1 MAMKFNLSINIS
13 QGVSDNFN
21 YIVTPNAQKVYG
33 NIVDSFQSGIHSFS
47 IIGTYGTGK
56 SSFLMALEQDL
67 LYNKSKLVSEKHVFA
82 GADDFEFM
90 NIVGDYTTLSTLL
103 SNELSITPSNDSKN
117 IFSAMTKL
125 LMRLKSQNKFL
136 FIFIDEFGKIL
147 EHAANNNPEKE
158 LYFLQTLAEFVN
170 VSSRNVILIT
180 TLHQNFGAYAY
191 KLTETQR
198 NEWLKVKGRF
208 KELVFAEPVEQL
220 LFLAAESLTSSKDM
234 TDNAKEN
241 FLDIFSLA
249 KKNKIISE
257 SLTARTSKMLYP
269 LDAVSASC
277 LTLAIQRYGQNE
289 RTLFSFLH
297 DTTPSS
303 INGFIPND
311 TTTYNLSVVYDYII
325 YNFYTILAETN
336 IDSTNWRAIRV
347 AIERVESGIICKN
360 NIDDALKIVKTIGLL
375 NLFYSGVV
383 VDLAFLEIYAT
394 KALGVRNPK
403 NIIEKLTANKI
414 IRFAAYKSQ
423 FILFEGTDI
432 NIEDEL
438 YKAATIVPVP
448 KLIATEIAPYV
459 KKTVTVASASYY
471 ITGTPRY
478 FQFVVSN
485 EPYDVEPT
493 GDEDGFVNLIFP
505 LEDIK
510 DRMVELSASS
520 GKAIIYAYFENT
532 ETIIKH
538 LYEIKKL
545 QYLLDNVVLEDR
557 IAKGEILKQQAY
569 ETQLLNESINGCVE
583 MMNGQVEWY
592 FNGKQQVINC
602 RKDFNKLLSTVCE
615 FVYNKTPII
624 RNELFNKQKISS
636 AISLAR
642 VNLLDA
648 MIEHW
653 QEEDF
658 GFSSTQYP
666 PERTIYNTLL
676 KSSGI
681 HRQNEDG
688 LWILG
693 EPITPEL
700 QSLWNVCTDFLAK
713 STEKALKLSDLVKTL
728 KMRPYKLKQGVIDFW
743 LPIFL
748 FVKQQEFALYNGETF
763 VLNINKELFELLQKR
778 LNDFTIKA
786 FDISGIKLELFNKYR
801 EFLNKE
807 RGENI
812 TSKSLMDTI
821 RPFFNFYRG
830 LNIYAKTTCKFDY
843 DATAKFRDILA
854 TAKDPCK
861 AFLEDIPNALGY
873 NDLHNEEFAAQYLQ
887 LIKTAVHEL
896 VICYDLFIN
905 RIEETVVE
913 YLGLPHDFVDYKE
926 VLVQRYSNINKS
938 LLTAKSKSFLD
949 RILAPS
955 DNKREFYE
963 KIGLVV
969 FDRKIETIKDKE
981 EALFL
986 LNLTHLFGEL
996 ERYTAFDNINYE
1008 TDEIAFNFE
1017 LATSKGDFKSSKTY
1031 RLPKVK
1037 LAEAEDIESKMQK
1050 LLSGNDELDVCI
1062 LLKMLNKRLQ

>member
-1 MAMKFNLSINIS
+1 MKFNLSINIS

-33 NIVDSFQSGIHSFS
+33 NIVDSFLSGIHSFS

-67 LYNKSKLVSEKHVFA
+67 LNNKSSLVSEKQVFA
-82 GADDFEFM
+82 GAESFEFM

-103 SNELSITPSNDSKN
+103 SNELSITPSDDSKN
-117 IFSAMTKL
+117 IFNTLTKL
-125 LMRLKSQNKFL
+125 LIRLKSQNKFL

-180 TLHQNFGAYAY
+180 TLHQNFGTYAH

-220 LFLAAESLTSSKDM
+220 LFLAAESLTKSKPM

-241 FLDIFSLA
+241 FLEIFSLA

-257 SLTARTSKMLYP
+257 SLSVKTSKMLYP

-297 DTTPSS
+297 DNTSSS
-303 INGFIPND
+303 INSFTPND

-325 YNFYTILAETN
+325 YNFYTVLAETN

-360 NIDDALKIVKTIGLL
+360 NIEDALKIVKTIGLL
-375 NLFYSGVV
+375 NLFYNGVI
-383 VDLAFLEIYAT
+383 VDLAFLEVYAS
-394 KALGVRNPK
+394 KALGIKNPK
-403 NIIEKLTANKI
+403 SIIEKLTANKI

-448 KLIATEIAPYV
+448 NLIATEIAPYV
-459 KKTVTVASASYY
+459 KKTIAVASASYY
-471 ITGTPRY
+471 RTGTPRY
-478 FQFVVSN
+478 FRFVVSN

-510 DRMVELSASS
+510 NRVIELSASS
-520 GKAIIYAYFENT
+520 GKAIIYAYFDDT
-532 ETIIKH
+532 KTIVKH

-557 IAKGEILKQQAY
+557 IAKGEILKQQEY
-569 ETQLLNESINGCVE
+569 ETQLLNESINCCVE
-583 MMNGQVEWY
+583 MMSSQVEWF
-592 FNGKQQVINC
+592 FNGKRQVISS

-615 FVYNKTPII
+615 SVYNKTPII

-666 PERTIYNTLL
+666 PERTIYNTLF

-688 LWILG
+688 LWVLG
-693 EPITPEL
+693 EPTAPEL
-700 QSLWNVCTDFLAK
+700 QSLWTVCTDFLAK

-728 KMRPYKLKQGVIDFW
+728 KMRPFKLKQGVIDFW

-778 LNDFTIKA
+778 LKDFTIKA

-812 TSKSLMDTI
+812 TAQSLMDTI
-821 RPFFNFYRG
+821 RPFFNFYRS
-830 LNIYAKTTCKFDY
+830 LNIYAKTTRKFDY

-861 AFLEDIPNALGY
+861 AFLEDMPAALGY

-913 YLGLPHDFVDYKE
+913 YLGLPHDYGDYKE
-926 VLVQRYSNINKS
+926 ILVQRYSNINKS
-938 LLTAKSKSFLD
+938 LLTSKSKSFLD

-986 LNLTHLFGEL
+986 SNLTHLFGEL

-1017 LATSKGDFKSSKTY
+1017 LATSKGDFRSSKTY

-1037 LAEAEDIESKMQK
+1037 LTEAKNIEDKIQT
-1050 LLSGNDELDVCI
+1050 LLSGNNELDVCI
-1062 LLKMLNKRLQ
+1062 LLKMLNERLQ

>member
-1 MAMKFNLSINIS
+1 MKFNLSINIS

-67 LYNKSKLVSEKHVFA
+67 LNNKSKLVSEKQVFA
-82 GADDFEFM
+82 GADNFEFM

-117 IFSAMTKL
+117 IFSALTKL

-180 TLHQNFGAYAY
+180 TLHQNFGSYAY

-220 LFLAAESLTSSKDM
+220 LFLAAESLTSSKKM

-257 SLTARTSKMLYP
+257 SLTAKTSKMLYP

-297 DTTPSS
+297 DTTSS
-303 INGFIPND
+303 SVNSFIPND

-347 AIERVESGIICKN
+347 AIERVESGIISKN

-375 NLFYSGVV
+375 NLFYNGVV
-383 VDLAFLEIYAT
+383 VDLAFLEIYAS
-394 KALGVRNPK
+394 KALGIKNPK
-403 NIIEKLTANKI
+403 SIIEKLTANKI
-414 IRFAAYKSQ
+414 IRFAVYKSQ

-438 YKAATIVPVP
+438 YKAATVVPVP
-448 KLIATEIAPYV
+448 KLVATEIAPYV
-459 KKTVTVASASYY
+459 KKTVVVASASYY
-471 ITGTPRY
+471 RTGTPRY

-505 LEDIK
+505 LEYVK
-510 DRMVELSASS
+510 DRMIELSASS
-520 GKAIIYAYFENT
+520 GKAIIYAYFEDT

-569 ETQLLNESINGCVE
+569 ETQLLNESINSCVE

-592 FNGKQQVINC
+592 FNGKKQVINC

-728 KMRPYKLKQGVIDFW
+728 KMRPYKLKQGIIDFW

-861 AFLEDIPNALGY
+861 AFLEDIPTALGY

-913 YLGLPHDFVDYKE
+913 YLGLPHDFVDYKK

-969 FDRKIETIKDKE
+969 FDLNSAT
-981 EALFL
+981 L
-986 LNLTHLFGEL
+986 L
-996 ERYTAFDNINYE
+996 
-1008 TDEIAFNFE
+1008 
-1017 LATSKGDFKSSKTY
+1017 
-1031 RLPKVK
+1031 
-1037 LAEAEDIESKMQK
+1037 
-1050 LLSGNDELDVCI
+1050 
-1062 LLKMLNKRLQ
+1062 

>member
-1 MAMKFNLSINIS
+1 MKFNLSTNIS

-33 NIVDSFQSGIHSFS
+33 NIVDSFQSGIHSFL

-56 SSFLMALEQDL
+56 SSFLMAIEQDL
-67 LYNKSKLVSEKHVFA
+67 LNNKSNLVSEKKVFA
-82 GADDFEFM
+82 GAENFEFM
-90 NIVGDYTTLSTLL
+90 NIVGDYTTLPTLL
-103 SNELSITPSNDSKN
+103 SNELSIAPSDDNKN
-117 IFSAMTKL
+117 IFDALTKL
-125 LMRLKSQNKFL
+125 LIKLKSQNKFL

-158 LYFLQTLAEFVN
+158 LYFLQTFAEFVN
-170 VSSRNVILIT
+170 VPSRNVILIT

-191 KLTETQR
+191 RLSETQR

-220 LFLAAESLTSSKDM
+220 LFLAAESLTKSKAI

-241 FLDIFSLA
+241 FLEIFSLA
-249 KKNKIISE
+249 KKSKIISE
-257 SLTARTSKMLYP
+257 SLTLRTSKMLYP

-297 DTTPSS
+297 DTTTNS
-303 INGFIPND
+303 INSFIPND

-325 YNFYTILAETN
+325 YNFYTVLAETN

-347 AIERVESGIICKN
+347 AIERVESGIISKN

-375 NLFYSGVV
+375 NLFYNGIL
-383 VDLAFLEIYAT
+383 VDLAFLEIYAS
-394 KALGVRNPK
+394 KALGIKNP
-403 NIIEKLTANKI
+403 NYIIEKLTANKI

-448 KLIATEIAPYV
+448 KLVATEIAPYV
-459 KKTVTVASASYY
+459 KKTVVVAPASYY
-471 ITGTPRY
+471 KTGTPRY

-493 GDEDGFVNLIFP
+493 GDEDGYVNLIFP
-505 LEDIK
+505 LEEGVK
-510 DRMVELSASS
+510 NRMIELSANS
-520 GKAIIYAYFENT
+520 GKAIVYAYFEDT
-532 ETIIKH
+532 ESIVKH

-545 QYLLDNVVLEDR
+545 QYLLDNIVLEDR
-557 IAKGEILKQQAY
+557 IAKKEILKQQAF
-569 ETQLLNESINGCVE
+569 EKQLLNDTIDNCVE
-583 MMNGQVEWY
+583 MMNNQVKWY
-592 FNGKQQVINC
+592 FNGKEQVIKC

-615 FVYNKTPII
+615 TVYYKTPII
-624 RNELFNKQKISS
+624 RNELFNKHKISS

-648 MIEHW
+648 MIGHW

-666 PERTIYNTLL
+666 PERTIYNTLF
-676 KSSGI
+676 KSTGI
-681 HRQNEDG
+681 HRQNDEG

-700 QSLWNVCTDFLAK
+700 QSLWTVCSDFLEK
-713 STEKALKLSDLVKTL
+713 SKEKALKLTDLVKIL
-728 KMRPYKLKQGVIDFW
+728 KMRPFKLKQGVIDFW

-748 FVKQQEFALYNGETF
+748 FIKQQEFALYNGETF
-763 VLNINKELFELLQKR
+763 ILNINKELFELLQKR

-786 FDISGIKLELFNKYR
+786 FDVSGIKLELFNKYR

-821 RPFFNFYRG
+821 RPFFNFYRS
-830 LNIYAKTTCKFDY
+830 LNTYAKTTRKFDY
-843 DATAKFRDILA
+843 AATAKFRDILA

-861 AFLEDIPNALGY
+861 AFLEDIPAALGY

-905 RIEETVVE
+905 RIEETIVE
-913 YLGLPHDFVDYKE
+913 YLGLPHDYIDYKE
-926 VLVQRYSNINKS
+926 VLVQRYSNINKN

-986 LNLTHLFGEL
+986 SNLKHLFGEL
-996 ERYTAFDNINYE
+996 ERYTAFDDINYK

-1017 LATSKGDFKSSKTY
+1017 LATSKGEFKSSRTY

-1037 LAEAEDIESKMQK
+1037 VVEAEKIESKMQA

-1062 LLKMLNKRLQ
+1062 LLKMLNERLQ

>member
-1 MAMKFNLSINIS
+1 
-13 QGVSDNFN
+13 
-21 YIVTPNAQKVYG
+21 
-33 NIVDSFQSGIHSFS
+33 
-47 IIGTYGTGK
+47 
-56 SSFLMALEQDL
+56 MALEQDL
-67 LYNKSKLVSEKHVFA
+67 LKDKSRLVSKKQVFA
-82 GADDFEFM
+82 NAESFEFM
-90 NIVGDYTTLSTLL
+90 NIVGDYSSLSTLL
-103 SNELSITPSNDSKN
+103 SKELSINPSDDSKN
-117 IFSAMTKL
+117 IFSALTKL
-125 LMRLKSQNKFL
+125 LTRLKSLNKFL

-170 VSSRNVILIT
+170 VSSRNVILIII
-180 TLHQNFGAYAY
+180 LHQNFGAYSY

-220 LFLAAESLTSSKDM
+220 LFLAAESLTKSKVM
-234 TDNAKEN
+234 TDEAKEN
-241 FLDIFSLA
+241 FLEVFSLA

-257 SLTARTSKMLYP
+257 SLSLRTSKMLYP
-269 LDAVSASC
+269 LDAVAASC
-277 LTLAIQRYGQNE
+277 LTLAIQKYGQNE

-297 DTTPSS
+297 DTASNS

-311 TTTYNLSVVYDYII
+311 TTTYNLAVVYDYII
-325 YNFYTILAETN
+325 YNFYSALAETN

-347 AIERVESGIICKN
+347 ALERVESGVISKN

-375 NLFYSGVV
+375 NLFYNGVV
-383 VDLAFLEIYAT
+383 IDLAFLEVYAS
-394 KALGVRNPK
+394 KALGIKNPMS
-403 NIIEKLTANKI
+403 IIDKLTANKI

-448 KLIATEIAPYV
+448 KLVVTEIAPYV
-459 KKTVTVASASYY
+459 KKTVVVASASYY
-471 ITGTPRY
+471 KTGTPRY

-493 GDEDGFVNLIFP
+493 GDEDGFINLIFP
-505 LEDIK
+505 LEDVK
-510 DRMVELSASS
+510 DRMIELSATS
-520 GKAIIYAYFENT
+520 GKAIVYAYFDDT
-532 ETIIKH
+532 EKIVKH

-557 IAKGEILKQQAY
+557 IAKGEILKQKAF
-569 ETQLLNESINGCVE
+569 ETQLLNETINKCVE
-583 MMNGQVEWY
+583 MVDGQVKWF
-592 FNGKQQVINC
+592 FNGKQQVIKC
-602 RKDFNKLLSTVCE
+602 RKDFNKLLSTVCDS
-615 FVYNKTPII
+615 VYKETPII

-636 AISLAR
+636 AVSLAR

-653 QEEDF
+653 QEENF
-658 GFSSTQYP
+658 GFSSNQYP

-700 QSLWNVCTDFLAK
+700 QSIWAACSDFLVK
-713 STEKALKLSDLVKTL
+713 STEKPLKLSDLVKTL

-748 FVKQQEFALYNGETF
+748 FVKQQEYALYNGETF

-786 FDISGIKLELFNKYR
+786 FDVSGIKLELFNKYR

-807 RGENI
+807 RGETI

-830 LNIYAKTTCKFDY
+830 LNKYAQTTRKFDY

-861 AFLEDIPNALGY
+861 AFLEDIPSALGY
-873 NDLHNEEFAAQYLQ
+873 NDLHNEDFINQYLQ

-896 VICYDLFIN
+896 VICYDLFVD
-905 RIEETVVE
+905 RIEETVVG
-913 YLGLPHDFVDYKE
+913 YLGLPHNYLDYKE
-926 VLVQRYSNINKS
+926 ILVKRYSNINKG

-969 FDRKIETIKDKE
+969 FDRKIETIEDKE

-986 LNLTHLFGEL
+986 SNLTHLFGEL
-996 ERYTAFDNINYE
+996 ERYTAFNEINYE

-1017 LATSKGDFKSSKTY
+1017 LATSKGDFKSSRTY

-1037 LAEAEDIESKMQK
+1037 IAEAKKIENKIQT
-1050 LLSGNDELDVCI
+1050 LLSGNEELDVCI
-1062 LLKMLNKRLQ
+1062 LLKMLNERL

>member
-1 MAMKFNLSINIS
+1 MKFNLSTNIS
-13 QGVSDNFN
+13 QGVNDNFN

-33 NIVDSFQSGIHSFS
+33 NIVDSFQAGIHSFS

-67 LYNKSKLVSEKHVFA
+67 LKDKSRLVSKKQVFA
-82 GADDFEFM
+82 NAESFEFM
-90 NIVGDYTTLSTLL
+90 NIVGDYSSLSTLL
-103 SNELSITPSNDSKN
+103 SKELSINPSDDSKN
-117 IFSAMTKL
+117 IFSALTKL
-125 LMRLKSQNKFL
+125 LTRLKSLNKFL

-170 VSSRNVILIT
+170 VSSRNVILII
-180 TLHQNFGAYAY
+180 TLHQNFGAYSY

-220 LFLAAESLTSSKDM
+220 LFLAAESLTKSKVM
-234 TDNAKEN
+234 TDEAKEN
-241 FLDIFSLA
+241 FLEVFSLA

-257 SLTARTSKMLYP
+257 SLSLRTSKMLYP
-269 LDAVSASC
+269 LDAVAASC
-277 LTLAIQRYGQNE
+277 LTLAIQKYGQNE

-297 DTTPSS
+297 DTASNS

-311 TTTYNLSVVYDYII
+311 TTTYNLAVVYDYII
-325 YNFYTILAETN
+325 YNFYSALAETN

-347 AIERVESGIICKN
+347 ALERVESGVISKN

-375 NLFYSGVV
+375 NLFYNGVV
-383 VDLAFLEIYAT
+383 IDLAFLEVYAS
-394 KALGVRNPK
+394 KALGIKNPMS
-403 NIIEKLTANKI
+403 IIDKLTANKI

-448 KLIATEIAPYV
+448 KLVVTEIAPYV
-459 KKTVTVASASYY
+459 KKTVVVASASYY
-471 ITGTPRY
+471 KTGTPRY

-493 GDEDGFVNLIFP
+493 GDEDGFINLIFP
-505 LEDIK
+505 LEDVK
-510 DRMVELSASS
+510 DRMIELSATS
-520 GKAIIYAYFENT
+520 GKAIVYAYFDDT
-532 ETIIKH
+532 EKIVKH

-557 IAKGEILKQQAY
+557 IAKGEILKQKAF
-569 ETQLLNESINGCVE
+569 ETQLLNETINKCVE
-583 MMNGQVEWY
+583 MVDGQVKWF
-592 FNGKQQVINC
+592 FNGKQQVIKC
-602 RKDFNKLLSTVCE
+602 RKDFNKLLSTVCDS
-615 FVYNKTPII
+615 VYKETPII

-636 AISLAR
+636 AVSLAR

-653 QEEDF
+653 QEENF
-658 GFSSTQYP
+658 GFSSNQYP

-700 QSLWNVCTDFLAK
+700 QSIWAACSDFLVK
-713 STEKALKLSDLVKTL
+713 STEKPLKLSDLVKTL

-748 FVKQQEFALYNGETF
+748 FVKQQEYALYNGETF

-786 FDISGIKLELFNKYR
+786 FDVSGIKLELFNKYR

-807 RGENI
+807 RGETI

-830 LNIYAKTTCKFDY
+830 LNKYAQTTRKFDY

-861 AFLEDIPNALGY
+861 AFLEDIPSALGY
-873 NDLHNEEFAAQYLQ
+873 NDLHNEDFINQYLQ

-896 VICYDLFIN
+896 VICYDLFVD
-905 RIEETVVE
+905 RIEETVVG
-913 YLGLPHDFVDYKE
+913 YLGLPHNYLDYKE
-926 VLVQRYSNINKS
+926 ILVKRYSNINKG

-969 FDRKIETIKDKE
+969 FDRKIETIEDKE

-986 LNLTHLFGEL
+986 SNLTHLFGEL
-996 ERYTAFDNINYE
+996 ERYTAFNEINYE

-1017 LATSKGDFKSSKTY
+1017 LATSKGDFKSSRTY

-1037 LAEAEDIESKMQK
+1037 IAEAKKIENKIQT
-1050 LLSGNDELDVCI
+1050 LLSGNEELDVCI
-1062 LLKMLNKRLQ
+1062 LLKMLNERL

>member
-1 MAMKFNLSINIS
+1 MKFNLSTNIS
-13 QGVSDNFN
+13 QGVNDNFN

-33 NIVDSFQSGIHSFS
+33 NIVDSFQSGIHSFL

-56 SSFLMALEQDL
+56 SSFLMAIEQDL
-67 LYNKSKLVSEKHVFA
+67 LNNKSNLVSEKRVFA
-82 GADDFEFM
+82 GAENFEFM
-90 NIVGDYTTLSTLL
+90 NIVGDYTTLPTLL
-103 SNELSITPSNDSKN
+103 SNELSITPSSDNKN
-117 IFSAMTKL
+117 IFAALTKL
-125 LMRLKSQNKFL
+125 LIKLKSQNKFL

-158 LYFLQTLAEFVN
+158 LYFLQTFAEFVN
-170 VSSRNVILIT
+170 VPSRNVILIT

-191 KLTETQR
+191 RLSETQR

-220 LFLAAESLTSSKDM
+220 LFLAAESLTKSKAI

-241 FLDIFSLA
+241 FLEIFSLA
-249 KKNKIISE
+249 KKSKIISE
-257 SLTARTSKMLYP
+257 SLTLRTSKMLYP
-269 LDAVSASC
+269 LDAISASC

-297 DTTPSS
+297 DTTSNS
-303 INGFIPND
+303 INSFIPND

-325 YNFYTILAETN
+325 YNFYTVLAETN

-347 AIERVESGIICKN
+347 AIERVESGIISKN
-360 NIDDALKIVKTIGLL
+360 YIEDALKIVKTIGLL
-375 NLFYSGVV
+375 NLFYNGIL
-383 VDLAFLEIYAT
+383 VDLAFLEIYAS
-394 KALGVRNPK
+394 KALGIKNPTS
-403 NIIEKLTANKI
+403 IIEKLTANKI

-459 KKTVTVASASYY
+459 KKTVVVASASYY
-471 ITGTPRY
+471 KTGTPRY

-505 LEDIK
+505 LEEDVK
-510 DRMVELSASS
+510 NRMIELSANS
-520 GKAIIYAYFENT
+520 GKAIVYAYFEDT
-532 ETIIKH
+532 ESIVKH

-545 QYLLDNVVLEDR
+545 QYLLENIVLEDR
-557 IAKGEILKQQAY
+557 IAKEEILKQQAF
-569 ETQLLNESINGCVE
+569 EKQLLNDTIDNCVE
-583 MMNGQVEWY
+583 MRNDQVKWY
-592 FNGKQQVINC
+592 FNGKEQVIKC
-602 RKDFNKLLSTVCE
+602 RKDFNKLISTVCE
-615 FVYNKTPII
+615 TVYYKTPII
-624 RNELFNKQKISS
+624 RNELFNKHKISS

-648 MIEHW
+648 MIGHW
-653 QEEDF
+653 QEENF

-666 PERTIYNTLL
+666 PERTIYNTLF
-676 KSSGI
+676 KSTGI
-681 HRQNEDG
+681 HRQNDEG

-700 QSLWNVCTDFLAK
+700 QSLWTVCSDFLEK
-713 STEKALKLSDLVKTL
+713 SKEKALKLTDLVKIL
-728 KMRPYKLKQGVIDFW
+728 KMRPFKLKQGVIDFW

-748 FVKQQEFALYNGETF
+748 FIKQQEFALYNGETF
-763 VLNINKELFELLQKR
+763 ILNINKELFELLQKR

-786 FDISGIKLELFNKYR
+786 FDVSGIKLELFNKYR

-821 RPFFNFYRG
+821 RPFFKFYRS
-830 LNIYAKTTCKFDY
+830 LNTYAKTTRKFDY

-861 AFLEDIPNALGY
+861 AFLEDIPAALGY

-905 RIEETVVE
+905 RIEETIVG
-913 YLGLPHDFVDYKE
+913 YLGLPHDYSDY
-926 VLVQRYSNINKS
+926 
-938 LLTAKSKSFLD
+938 
-949 RILAPS
+949 P
-955 DNKREFYE
+955 
-963 KIGLVV
+963 
-969 FDRKIETIKDKE
+969 
-981 EALFL
+981 
-986 LNLTHLFGEL
+986 
-996 ERYTAFDNINYE
+996 
-1008 TDEIAFNFE
+1008 
-1017 LATSKGDFKSSKTY
+1017 
-1031 RLPKVK
+1031 
-1037 LAEAEDIESKMQK
+1037 
-1050 LLSGNDELDVCI
+1050 
-1062 LLKMLNKRLQ
+1062 

>member
-1 MAMKFNLSINIS
+1 
-13 QGVSDNFN
+13 
-21 YIVTPNAQKVYG
+21 
-33 NIVDSFQSGIHSFS
+33 
-47 IIGTYGTGK
+47 
-56 SSFLMALEQDL
+56 MALEQDL
-67 LYNKSKLVSEKHVFA
+67 LNNKSNLVSEKQVFA
-82 GADDFEFM
+82 GAENFEFM

-103 SNELSITPSNDSKN
+103 SNELAITPSDDSKN
-117 IFSAMTKL
+117 IFSALAKL
-125 LMRLKSQNKFL
+125 LIKLKSQNKFL

-180 TLHQNFGAYAY
+180 TLHQNFGSYAY

-220 LFLAAESLTSSKDM
+220 LYLAAESLTKSKVM
-234 TDNAKEN
+234 TDGAKEN
-241 FLDIFSLA
+241 FLDVFSLA

-269 LDAVSASC
+269 LDAISASC

-297 DTTPSS
+297 DTTSNS
-303 INGFIPND
+303 INSFIPND
-311 TTTYNLSVVYDYII
+311 TTTYNLAVVYDYII
-325 YNFYTILAETN
+325 YNFYAVLAETN

-347 AIERVESGIICKN
+347 AIERVESGIINKN
-360 NIDDALKIVKTIGLL
+360 NINDALKIVKTIGLL
-375 NLFYSGVV
+375 NLFYNGVIIDFV
-383 VDLAFLEIYAT
+383 FLETYAL
-394 KALGVRNPK
+394 KSLGIKNPRS
-403 NIIEKLTANKI
+403 IIEKLTANKI

-448 KLIATEIAPYV
+448 KLVATEIAPYIKRNV
-459 KKTVTVASASYY
+459 VVASASYY
-471 ITGTPRY
+471 RTGTPRY
-478 FQFVVSN
+478 FQFIVSN

-505 LEDIK
+505 LEDVKNQMI
-510 DRMVELSASS
+510 ELSASS
-520 GKAIIYAYFENT
+520 GKAIIYAYFDDT
-532 ETIIKH
+532 ETIVKH

-569 ETQLLNESINGCVE
+569 ETQLLNKSINDCVE
-583 MMNGQVEWY
+583 MMNAQVEWY
-592 FNGKQQVINC
+592 FNGKQQIINC
-602 RKDFNKLLSTVCE
+602 RKDLNKLLSTVCE
-615 FVYNKTPII
+615 SVYNKTPII

-658 GFSSTQYP
+658 GFSPTQYP

-681 HRQNEDG
+681 HRRNEDG

-693 EPITPEL
+693 EPIAPEL
-700 QSLWNVCTDFLAK
+700 QSLWAVCTDFLAK
-713 STEKALKLSDLVKTL
+713 STEKALKLSDLVKIL

-778 LNDFTIKA
+778 LNDFTI
-786 FDISGIKLELFNKYR
+786 
-801 EFLNKE
+801 
-807 RGENI
+807 
-812 TSKSLMDTI
+812 
-821 RPFFNFYRG
+821 P
-830 LNIYAKTTCKFDY
+830 
-843 DATAKFRDILA
+843 
-854 TAKDPCK
+854 
-861 AFLEDIPNALGY
+861 
-873 NDLHNEEFAAQYLQ
+873 
-887 LIKTAVHEL
+887 
-896 VICYDLFIN
+896 
-905 RIEETVVE
+905 
-913 YLGLPHDFVDYKE
+913 
-926 VLVQRYSNINKS
+926 
-938 LLTAKSKSFLD
+938 
-949 RILAPS
+949 
-955 DNKREFYE
+955 
-963 KIGLVV
+963 
-969 FDRKIETIKDKE
+969 
-981 EALFL
+981 
-986 LNLTHLFGEL
+986 
-996 ERYTAFDNINYE
+996 
-1008 TDEIAFNFE
+1008 
-1017 LATSKGDFKSSKTY
+1017 
-1031 RLPKVK
+1031 
-1037 LAEAEDIESKMQK
+1037 
-1050 LLSGNDELDVCI
+1050 
-1062 LLKMLNKRLQ
+1062 

>member
-1 MAMKFNLSINIS
+1 MKFNLSINIS

-33 NIVDSFQSGIHSFS
+33 NIVDSFQSGIHSFL

-67 LYNKSKLVSEKHVFA
+67 LNNKSKLVSERSVFA
-82 GADDFEFM
+82 DAKSFEFM
-90 NIVGDYTTLSTLL
+90 NIVGDYSSLSTLL
-103 SNELSITPSNDSKN
+103 SKELSIVPSDDSKN
-117 IFSAMTKL
+117 VFSTLTKYL
-125 LMRLKSQNKFL
+125 IKLKEQNKFL

-180 TLHQNFGAYAY
+180 TLHQNFGSYAH

-220 LFLAAESLTSSKDM
+220 LFLAAESLTKSKTM

-241 FLDIFSLA
+241 FLEVFSLA

-257 SLTARTSKMLYP
+257 SLTVRTSNMLYP
-269 LDAVSASC
+269 LDAVAASC

-297 DTTPSS
+297 DTASNS
-303 INGFIPND
+303 INRFLPND
-311 TTTYNLSVVYDYII
+311 TTTYNLAVVYDYVI
-325 YNFYTILAETN
+325 YNFYTALAETN
-336 IDSTNWRAIRV
+336 LDSTNWRAIRV
-347 AIERVESGIICKN
+347 AIERVESGIINKN
-360 NIDDALKIVKTIGLL
+360 NINDALKIVKSIGLL
-375 NLFYSGVV
+375 NLFYNGVV
-383 VDLAFLEIYAT
+383 VDLAFLETYAL
-394 KALGVRNPK
+394 KALGIKNPRG
-403 NIIEKLTANKI
+403 IIEKLTANKI

-438 YKAATIVPVP
+438 YQAATIVPIP
-448 KLIATEIAPYV
+448 KLVAAEIAPYV
-459 KKTVTVASASYY
+459 KKTVVVASASYY
-471 ITGTPRY
+471 RTGTPRY
-478 FQFVVSN
+478 FQYIVSN

-493 GDEDGFVNLIFP
+493 GDDDGFINLIFP

-510 DRMVELSASS
+510 DCILKLSASS
-520 GKAIIYAYFENT
+520 GKAIVYAYFNDT
-532 ETIIKH
+532 EKIVRH

-557 IAKGEILKQQAY
+557 IAKGEILKQQSFEA
-569 ETQLLNESINGCVE
+569 QLLNEAINSCVE
-583 MMNGQVEWY
+583 MPNGQVEWF
-592 FNGKQQVINC
+592 FNGEQQIIKS
-602 RKDFNKLLSTVCE
+602 RKDFNKLLSTVCDV
-615 FVYNKTPII
+615 VYNETPII

-658 GFSSTQYP
+658 GFSPTQYP
-666 PERTIYNTLL
+666 PERTIYNTLF

-681 HRQNEDG
+681 HRQSEDG

-693 EPITPEL
+693 EPITPNL
-700 QSLWNVCTDFLAK
+700 QSLWTVCSDFLAK
-713 STEKALKLSDLVKTL
+713 STEKAFKLSDLVKTL

-748 FVKQQEFALYNGETF
+748 FVRQQEFALYNGETF

-786 FDISGIKLELFNKYR
+786 FDVSGIKLELFNKYR

-807 RGENI
+807 RGETI
-812 TSKSLMDTI
+812 TSNSLMDTI
-821 RPFFNFYRG
+821 RPFFNFYNG
-830 LNIYAKTTCKFDY
+830 LNKYAKTTRKFDY
-843 DATAKFRDILA
+843 DVTAKFRDVLA

-861 AFLEDIPNALGY
+861 AFLEDIPAALGY
-873 NDLHNEEFAAQYLQ
+873 NDFHNEEFAAQYLQ

-896 VICYDLFIN
+896 VICYDLFID
-905 RIEETVVE
+905 RIEDAVVG
-913 YLGLPHDFVDYKE
+913 YLGLPHDYIKYKE
-926 VLVQRYSNINKS
+926 ILVQRYSSINKG
-938 LLTAKSKSFLD
+938 LLTTKSKSFLD
-949 RILAPS
+949 RVLAPS

-969 FDRKIETIKDKE
+969 FDRKIESIEDKE

-986 LNLTHLFGEL
+986 SNLTHLFGEL
-996 ERYTAFDNINYE
+996 ERYTAFNEVNNE
-1008 TDEIAFNFE
+1008 TDEVAFNFE
-1017 LATSKGDFKSSKTY
+1017 LATSKGDFKSSRTY

-1037 LAEAEDIESKMQK
+1037 LAEVAKIENRIQT

-1062 LLKMLNKRLQ
+1062 LLKMLNEKLR

>member
-1 MAMKFNLSINIS
+1 MKFNLSTNIS
-13 QGVSDNFN
+13 QGVNDDFN

-67 LYNKSKLVSEKHVFA
+67 LNNKSNLVSERTVFA
-82 GADDFEFM
+82 GTRSFEFM
-90 NIVGDYTTLSTLL
+90 NIVGDYSPLSMLL
-103 SNELSITPSNDSKN
+103 SKELSIAPSDDSRN
-117 IFSAMTKL
+117 IFSTLTKHL
-125 LMRLKSQNKFL
+125 NKLKEQNKFL
-136 FIFIDEFGKIL
+136 FIFIDEFGKVL

-180 TLHQNFGAYAY
+180 ALHQNFGAYAY
-191 KLTETQR
+191 KLTDTQI

-208 KELVFAEPVEQL
+208 KEIVFAEPVEQL
-220 LFLAAESLTSSKDM
+220 LFLAAESMTKIKTM
-234 TDNAKEN
+234 TDDAKEN
-241 FLDIFSLA
+241 FLEIFSLA

-257 SLTARTSKMLYP
+257 SLTVRTSKMLYP
-269 LDAVSASC
+269 LDAVAASC

-289 RTLFSFLH
+289 RTLFSFLY
-297 DTTPSS
+297 DTTPNS
-303 INGFIPND
+303 INDFTPND

-325 YNFYTILAETN
+325 YNFYTALAETN
-336 IDSTNWRAIRV
+336 LDSTNWRAIRV
-347 AIERVESGIICKN
+347 AIERVESGIIN
-360 NIDDALKIVKTIGLL
+360 RNSVDDALKIVKAIGLL

-383 VDLAFLEIYAT
+383 VDLAFLEVYAS
-394 KALGVRNPK
+394 KALGIKNPK
-403 NIIEKLTANKI
+403 DIIEKLTTNKI
-414 IRFAAYKSQ
+414 IRFAVYKSQ

-438 YKAATIVPVP
+438 YKAATIVPIP
-448 KLIATEIAPYV
+448 KLSAAEIAPYV
-459 KKTVTVASASYY
+459 KKTVMVAYASYY
-471 ITGTPRY
+471 KTGTPRY
-478 FQFVVSN
+478 FQYIVSN
-485 EPYDVEPT
+485 EPYNVEPA

-505 LEDIK
+505 LEDVRE
-510 DRMVELSASS
+510 RMIELSAKS
-520 GKAIIYAYFENT
+520 GKAIVYAYFSDT
-532 ETIIKH
+532 ETIVKH

-557 IAKGEILKQQAY
+557 IAKGEILKQQSF
-569 ETQLLNESINGCVE
+569 EIQLLNASINSCVD
-583 MMNGQVEWY
+583 MTNKQVEWF
-592 FNGKQQVINC
+592 FNGEQQLIKN
-602 RKDFNKLLSTVCE
+602 RKDFNKLLSSVCDV
-615 FVYNKTPII
+615 VYNKTPII

-666 PERTIYNTLL
+666 PERTIYSTLF

-688 LWILG
+688 LWVLG
-693 EPITPEL
+693 EPISSDL
-700 QSLWNVCTDFLAK
+700 QSLWTACSDFLAK

-748 FVKQQEFALYNGETF
+748 FVKQQEFALYNGEKF

-786 FDISGIKLELFNKYR
+786 FDVSGIKLELFNKYR

-807 RGENI
+807 RGETI
-812 TSKSLMDTI
+812 TSNSLMDTI
-821 RPFFNFYRG
+821 RPFFNFYNG
-830 LNIYAKTTCKFDY
+830 LNKYAKSTRKFDY
-843 DATAKFRDILA
+843 DVTAKFRDVLA

-861 AFLEDIPNALGY
+861 AFLEDIPAALGY
-873 NDLHNEEFAAQYLQ
+873 NNLHNEEFIAQYLQ

-905 RIEETVVE
+905 RIEKTVVE
-913 YLGLPHDFVDYKE
+913 YLGLPHDFIEYKE
-926 VLVQRYSNINKS
+926 ILVKRYSSINKG

-969 FDRKIETIKDKE
+969 FDRKIETIEDKE
-981 EALFL
+981 EVLFL
-986 LNLTHLFGEL
+986 SNLTHLFGEL
-996 ERYTAFDNINYE
+996 ERYTAFNNIN
-1008 TDEIAFNFE
+1008 DEIDEVAFNFE
-1017 LATSKGDFKSSKTY
+1017 LATSRGDFKSSRTY
-1031 RLPKVK
+1031 RLPKAK
-1037 LAEAEDIESKMQK
+1037 LSEAEKIESKMQT
-1050 LLSGNDELDVCI
+1050 LLSGNDELDVCV
-1062 LLKMLNKRLQ
+1062 LLKMLNKRLR

>member
-1 MAMKFNLSINIS
+1 MKFNLSINIS

-67 LYNKSKLVSEKHVFA
+67 LNNKSKLVSEKQVFA
-82 GADDFEFM
+82 GADNFEFM

-117 IFSAMTKL
+117 IFSALTKL

-180 TLHQNFGAYAY
+180 TLHQNFGSYAY

-220 LFLAAESLTSSKDM
+220 LFLAAESLTSSKKM

-257 SLTARTSKMLYP
+257 SLTAKTSKMLYP

-297 DTTPSS
+297 DTTSS
-303 INGFIPND
+303 SVNSFIPND

-347 AIERVESGIICKN
+347 AIERVESGIISKN

-375 NLFYSGVV
+375 NLFYNGVV
-383 VDLAFLEIYAT
+383 VDLAFLEIYAS
-394 KALGVRNPK
+394 KALGIKNPK
-403 NIIEKLTANKI
+403 SIIEKLTANKI
-414 IRFAAYKSQ
+414 IRFAVYKSQ

-438 YKAATIVPVP
+438 YKAATVVPVP
-448 KLIATEIAPYV
+448 KLVATEIAPYV
-459 KKTVTVASASYY
+459 KKTVVVASASYY
-471 ITGTPRY
+471 RTGTPRY

-505 LEDIK
+505 LEYVK
-510 DRMVELSASS
+510 DRMIELSASS
-520 GKAIIYAYFENT
+520 GKAIIYAYFEDT

-569 ETQLLNESINGCVE
+569 ETQLLNESINSCVE

-592 FNGKQQVINC
+592 FNGKKQVINC

-728 KMRPYKLKQGVIDFW
+728 KMRPYKLKQGIIDFW

-778 LNDFTIKA
+778 LNVFITIEQP
-786 FDISGIKLELFNKYR
+786 KLIR
-801 EFLNKE
+801 
-807 RGENI
+807 NI
-812 TSKSLMDTI
+812 
-821 RPFFNFYRG
+821 R
-830 LNIYAKTTCKFDY
+830 
-843 DATAKFRDILA
+843 
-854 TAKDPCK
+854 
-861 AFLEDIPNALGY
+861 
-873 NDLHNEEFAAQYLQ
+873 
-887 LIKTAVHEL
+887 V
-896 VICYDLFIN
+896 
-905 RIEETVVE
+905 
-913 YLGLPHDFVDYKE
+913 
-926 VLVQRYSNINKS
+926 
-938 LLTAKSKSFLD
+938 
-949 RILAPS
+949 
-955 DNKREFYE
+955 
-963 KIGLVV
+963 
-969 FDRKIETIKDKE
+969 
-981 EALFL
+981 
-986 LNLTHLFGEL
+986 
-996 ERYTAFDNINYE
+996 
-1008 TDEIAFNFE
+1008 
-1017 LATSKGDFKSSKTY
+1017 
-1031 RLPKVK
+1031 
-1037 LAEAEDIESKMQK
+1037 
-1050 LLSGNDELDVCI
+1050 
-1062 LLKMLNKRLQ
+1062 

>member
-1 MAMKFNLSINIS
+1 MKFNLSTNIS
-13 QGVSDNFN
+13 QGVDDNFN

-67 LYNKSKLVSEKHVFA
+67 LNNKSNLVSEKQVFA
-82 GADDFEFM
+82 GAENFEFM

-103 SNELSITPSNDSKN
+103 SNELAITPSDDSKN
-117 IFSAMTKL
+117 IFSALAKL
-125 LMRLKSQNKFL
+125 LIKLKSQNKFL

-170 VSSRNVILIT
+170 VSSRNVILIII
-180 TLHQNFGAYAY
+180 LHQNFGAYSY

-220 LFLAAESLTSSKDM
+220 LFLAAESLTKSKVM
-234 TDNAKEN
+234 TDEAKEN
-241 FLDIFSLA
+241 FLEVFSLA

-257 SLTARTSKMLYP
+257 SLSLRTSKMLYP
-269 LDAVSASC
+269 LDAVAASC
-277 LTLAIQRYGQNE
+277 LTLAIQKYGQNE

-297 DTTPSS
+297 DTASNS

-311 TTTYNLSVVYDYII
+311 TTTYNLAVVYDYII
-325 YNFYTILAETN
+325 YNFYSALAETN

-347 AIERVESGIICKN
+347 ALERVESGVISKN

-375 NLFYSGVV
+375 NLFYNGVV
-383 VDLAFLEIYAT
+383 IDLAFLEVYAS
-394 KALGVRNPK
+394 KALGIKNPMS
-403 NIIEKLTANKI
+403 IIDKLTANKI

-448 KLIATEIAPYV
+448 KLVVTEIAPYV
-459 KKTVTVASASYY
+459 KKTVVVASASYY
-471 ITGTPRY
+471 KTGTPRY

-493 GDEDGFVNLIFP
+493 GDEDGFINLIFP
-505 LEDIK
+505 LEDVK
-510 DRMVELSASS
+510 DRMIELSATS
-520 GKAIIYAYFENT
+520 GKAIVYAYFDDT
-532 ETIIKH
+532 EKIVKH

-557 IAKGEILKQQAY
+557 IAKGEILKQKAF
-569 ETQLLNESINGCVE
+569 ETQLLNETINKCVE
-583 MMNGQVEWY
+583 MVDGQVKWF
-592 FNGKQQVINC
+592 FNGKQQVIKC
-602 RKDFNKLLSTVCE
+602 RKDFNKLLSTVCDS
-615 FVYNKTPII
+615 VYKETPII

-636 AISLAR
+636 AVSLAR

-653 QEEDF
+653 QEENF
-658 GFSSTQYP
+658 GFSSNQYP

-700 QSLWNVCTDFLAK
+700 QSIWAACSDFLVK
-713 STEKALKLSDLVKTL
+713 STEKPLKLSDLVKTL

-748 FVKQQEFALYNGETF
+748 FVKQQEYALYNGETF

-786 FDISGIKLELFNKYR
+786 FDVSGIKLELFNKYR

-807 RGENI
+807 RGETI

-830 LNIYAKTTCKFDY
+830 LNKYAQTTRKFDY

-861 AFLEDIPNALGY
+861 AFLEDIPSALGY
-873 NDLHNEEFAAQYLQ
+873 NDLHNEDFINQYLQ

-896 VICYDLFIN
+896 VICYDLFVD
-905 RIEETVVE
+905 RIEETVVG
-913 YLGLPHDFVDYKE
+913 YLGLPHNYLDYKE
-926 VLVQRYSNINKS
+926 ILVKRYSNINKG

-969 FDRKIETIKDKE
+969 FDRKIETIEDKE

-986 LNLTHLFGEL
+986 SNLTHLFGEL
-996 ERYTAFDNINYE
+996 ERYTAFNEINYE

-1017 LATSKGDFKSSKTY
+1017 LATSKGDFKSSRTY

-1037 LAEAEDIESKMQK
+1037 IAEAKKIENKIQT
-1050 LLSGNDELDVCI
+1050 LLSGNEELDVCI
-1062 LLKMLNKRLQ
+1062 LLKMLNERL

>member
-1 MAMKFNLSINIS
+1 M
-13 QGVSDNFN
+13 
-21 YIVTPNAQKVYG
+21 
-33 NIVDSFQSGIHSFS
+33 
-47 IIGTYGTGK
+47 
-56 SSFLMALEQDL
+56 
-67 LYNKSKLVSEKHVFA
+67 
-82 GADDFEFM
+82 
-90 NIVGDYTTLSTLL
+90 
-103 SNELSITPSNDSKN
+103 
-117 IFSAMTKL
+117 
-125 LMRLKSQNKFL
+125 
-136 FIFIDEFGKIL
+136 
-147 EHAANNNPEKE
+147 
-158 LYFLQTLAEFVN
+158 
-170 VSSRNVILIT
+170 
-180 TLHQNFGAYAY
+180 
-191 KLTETQR
+191 
-198 NEWLKVKGRF
+198 
-208 KELVFAEPVEQL
+208 
-220 LFLAAESLTSSKDM
+220 
-234 TDNAKEN
+234 
-241 FLDIFSLA
+241 
-249 KKNKIISE
+249 
-257 SLTARTSKMLYP
+257 
-269 LDAVSASC
+269 
-277 LTLAIQRYGQNE
+277 
-289 RTLFSFLH
+289 
-297 DTTPSS
+297 
-303 INGFIPND
+303 
-311 TTTYNLSVVYDYII
+311 
-325 YNFYTILAETN
+325 
-336 IDSTNWRAIRV
+336 
-347 AIERVESGIICKN
+347 
-360 NIDDALKIVKTIGLL
+360 
-375 NLFYSGVV
+375 
-383 VDLAFLEIYAT
+383 
-394 KALGVRNPK
+394 
-403 NIIEKLTANKI
+403 
-414 IRFAAYKSQ
+414 
-423 FILFEGTDI
+423 
-432 NIEDEL
+432 
-438 YKAATIVPVP
+438 
-448 KLIATEIAPYV
+448 
-459 KKTVTVASASYY
+459 
-471 ITGTPRY
+471 
-478 FQFVVSN
+478 
-485 EPYDVEPT
+485 EPT

-510 DRMVELSASS
+510 NRVIELSASS
-520 GKAIIYAYFENT
+520 GKAIIYAYFDDT
-532 ETIIKH
+532 KTIVKH

-557 IAKGEILKQQAY
+557 IAKGEILKQQEY
-569 ETQLLNESINGCVE
+569 ETQLLNESINCCVE
-583 MMNGQVEWY
+583 MMSSQVEWF
-592 FNGKQQVINC
+592 FNGKRQVISS

-615 FVYNKTPII
+615 SVYNKTPII

-666 PERTIYNTLL
+666 PERTIYNTLF

-688 LWILG
+688 LWVLG
-693 EPITPEL
+693 EPTAPEL
-700 QSLWNVCTDFLAK
+700 QSLWTVCTDFLAK

-728 KMRPYKLKQGVIDFW
+728 KMRPFKLKQGVIDFW

-778 LNDFTIKA
+778 LKDFTIKA

-812 TSKSLMDTI
+812 TAQSLMDTI
-821 RPFFNFYRG
+821 RPFFNFYRS
-830 LNIYAKTTCKFDY
+830 LNIYAKTTRKFDY

-861 AFLEDIPNALGY
+861 AFLEDMPAALGY

-913 YLGLPHDFVDYKE
+913 YLGLPHDYGDYKE
-926 VLVQRYSNINKS
+926 ILVQRYSNINKS
-938 LLTAKSKSFLD
+938 LLTSKSKSFLD

-986 LNLTHLFGEL
+986 SNLTHLFGEL

-1017 LATSKGDFKSSKTY
+1017 LATSKGDFRSSKTY

-1037 LAEAEDIESKMQK
+1037 LTEAKNIEDKIQT
-1050 LLSGNDELDVCI
+1050 LLSGNNELDVCI
-1062 LLKMLNKRLQ
+1062 LLKMLNERLQ

>member
-1 MAMKFNLSINIS
+1 MKFNLSTNIG
-13 QGVSDNFN
+13 QGVNDNFN

-67 LYNKSKLVSEKHVFA
+67 LKNKSNLVSEKSVFA
-82 GADDFEFM
+82 NADSFEFI
-90 NIVGDYTTLSTLL
+90 NIVGDYSSLSMLL
-103 SNELSITPSNDSKN
+103 SRELSIAPSDDSKN
-117 IFSAMTKL
+117 IFSALTTLLRKL
-125 LMRLKSQNKFL
+125 QAKNKFL
-136 FIFIDEFGKIL
+136 FIFVDEFGKIL

-170 VSSRNVILIT
+170 VPSRNVILIT

-208 KELVFAEPVEQL
+208 KEIVFAEPVEQL
-220 LFLAAESLTSSKDM
+220 LFLAAESLTQSRPM
-234 TDNAKEN
+234 TDEAKYN
-241 FLDIFSLA
+241 ILDVFSLA

-257 SLTARTSKMLYP
+257 SLSVKTSKMLYP

-297 DTTPSS
+297 DTTSNS
-303 INGFIPND
+303 INNFVPND
-311 TTTYNLSVVYDYII
+311 TTTYNLAVVYDYII
-325 YNFYTILAETN
+325 YNFYTALAETN
-336 IDSTNWRAIRV
+336 LDSTNWRAIRV
-347 AIERVESGIICKN
+347 AIERVESGIVNKN
-360 NIDDALKIVKTIGLL
+360 NINDALKIVKTIGLL
-375 NLFYSGVV
+375 NLFFNGVV
-383 VDLAFLEIYAT
+383 VDHDFLYVYAS
-394 KALGVRNPK
+394 KALGIKNPK
-403 NIIEKLTANKI
+403 DIIEKLIANKI
-414 IRFAAYKSQ
+414 IRFAVYKSQ

-448 KLIATEIAPYV
+448 KLIAAEIAPYV
-459 KKTVTVASASYY
+459 KKTVVVASASYY
-471 ITGTPRY
+471 RTGTPRY
-478 FQFVVSN
+478 FQYVVSN

-493 GDEDGFVNLIFP
+493 GDDDGFINLIFP

-510 DRMVELSASS
+510 ENTVKLSANS
-520 GKAIIYAYFENT
+520 GKAIVYAYFNDT
-532 ETIIKH
+532 EKIIKH

-545 QYLLDNVVLEDR
+545 QYLLDNIVLEDR
-557 IAKGEILKQQAY
+557 IAKGEILKQQSY
-569 ETQLLNESINGCVE
+569 EEQLLNDSINSCVE
-583 MMNGQVEWY
+583 MGDGQVEWF
-592 FNGKQQVINC
+592 FNGIQQTVKS
-602 RKDFNKLLSTVCE
+602 RKDFNKLLSAVCDV
-615 FVYNKTPII
+615 VYNETPII
-624 RNELFNKQKISS
+624 KNELFNKQKISS

-653 QEEDF
+653 QEENF

-666 PERTIYNTLL
+666 PERTIYNTLF

-700 QSLWNVCTDFLAK
+700 QSLWSVCSEFLEK
-713 STEKALKLSDLVKTL
+713 STEKALKLSELVKTL
-728 KMRPYKLKQGVIDFW
+728 RMRPYKLKQGVIDFW

-778 LNDFTIKA
+778 PNEFSIKA
-786 FDISGIKLELFNKYR
+786 FDVSGIKLELFNKYR

-807 RGENI
+807 RGESI

-821 RPFFNFYRG
+821 RPFFQFYNG
-830 LNIYAKTTCKFDY
+830 LNKYAKSTRKFDY
-843 DATAKFRDILA
+843 DVTAKFRDVLA

-861 AFLEDIPNALGY
+861 AFLEDIPTALGY
-873 NDLHNEEFAAQYLQ
+873 NNLHNEEFAAQYMQ

-896 VICYDLFIN
+896 VICYDLFIE
-905 RIEETVVE
+905 RIEKTIVE
-913 YLGLPHDFVDYKE
+913 YLGLPHDYIEYKE
-926 VLVQRYSNINKS
+926 VLVKRYSSINKG
-938 LLTAKSKSFLD
+938 LLTVKSKSFLD
-949 RILAPS
+949 RVLAPS

-969 FDRKIETIKDKE
+969 FDRKIETIEDKE

-986 LNLTHLFGEL
+986 SNLTHLFGEL
-996 ERYTAFDNINYE
+996 ERYTAFNDINNE
-1008 TDEIAFNFE
+1008 IDEVAFNFE
-1017 LATSKGDFKSSKTY
+1017 LATSKGDFKSSRTF
-1031 RLPKVK
+1031 RLPKAK
-1037 LAEAEDIESKMQK
+1037 LSEAEKIESKVQT
-1050 LLSGNDELDVCI
+1050 LLSGNNELDVCV
-1062 LLKMLNKRLQ
+1062 LLKMLNERLK

>member
-1 MAMKFNLSINIS
+1 MN
-13 QGVSDNFN
+13 DNFN

-33 NIVDSFQSGIHSFS
+33 NIVDSFLSGIHSFS

-67 LYNKSKLVSEKHVFA
+67 LNNKSSLVSEKQVFA
-82 GADDFEFM
+82 GAESFEFM

-103 SNELSITPSNDSKN
+103 SNELSITPSDDSKN
-117 IFSAMTKL
+117 IFNTLTKL
-125 LMRLKSQNKFL
+125 LIRLKSQNKFL

-180 TLHQNFGAYAY
+180 TLHQNFGTYAH

-220 LFLAAESLTSSKDM
+220 LFLAAESLTKSKPM

-241 FLDIFSLA
+241 FLEIFSLA

-257 SLTARTSKMLYP
+257 SLSVKTSKMLYP

-297 DTTPSS
+297 DNTSSS
-303 INGFIPND
+303 INSFTPND

-325 YNFYTILAETN
+325 YNFYTVLAETN

-360 NIDDALKIVKTIGLL
+360 NIEDALKIVKTIGLL
-375 NLFYSGVV
+375 NLFYNGVI
-383 VDLAFLEIYAT
+383 VDLAFLEVYAS
-394 KALGVRNPK
+394 KALGIKNPK
-403 NIIEKLTANKI
+403 SIIEKLTANKI

-448 KLIATEIAPYV
+448 NLIATEIAPYV
-459 KKTVTVASASYY
+459 KKTIAVASASYY
-471 ITGTPRY
+471 RTGTPRY
-478 FQFVVSN
+478 FRFVVSN

-510 DRMVELSASS
+510 NRVIELSASS
-520 GKAIIYAYFENT
+520 GKAIIYAYFDDT
-532 ETIIKH
+532 KTIVKH

-557 IAKGEILKQQAY
+557 IAKGEILKQQEY
-569 ETQLLNESINGCVE
+569 ETQLLNESINCCVE
-583 MMNGQVEWY
+583 MMSSQVEWF
-592 FNGKQQVINC
+592 FNGKRQVISS

-615 FVYNKTPII
+615 SVYNKTPII

-666 PERTIYNTLL
+666 PERTIYNTLF

-688 LWILG
+688 LWVLG
-693 EPITPEL
+693 EPTAPEL
-700 QSLWNVCTDFLAK
+700 QSLWTVCTDFLAK

-728 KMRPYKLKQGVIDFW
+728 KMRPFKLKQGVIDFW

-778 LNDFTIKA
+778 LKDFTIKA

-812 TSKSLMDTI
+812 TAQSLMDTI
-821 RPFFNFYRG
+821 RPFFNFYRS
-830 LNIYAKTTCKFDY
+830 LNIYAKTTRKFDY

-861 AFLEDIPNALGY
+861 AFLEDMPAALGY

-913 YLGLPHDFVDYKE
+913 YLGLPHDYGDYKE
-926 VLVQRYSNINKS
+926 ILVQRYSNINKS
-938 LLTAKSKSFLD
+938 LLTSKSKSFLD

-986 LNLTHLFGEL
+986 SNLTHLFGEL

-1017 LATSKGDFKSSKTY
+1017 LATSKGDFRSSKTY

-1037 LAEAEDIESKMQK
+1037 LTEAKNIEDKIQT
-1050 LLSGNDELDVCI
+1050 LLSGNNELDVCI
-1062 LLKMLNKRLQ
+1062 LLKMLNERLQ

>member
-1 MAMKFNLSINIS
+1 MKFNLSTNIS
-13 QGVSDNFN
+13 QGVNDNFN

-33 NIVDSFQSGIHSFS
+33 NIVDSFQAGIHSFS

-67 LYNKSKLVSEKHVFA
+67 LKDKSRLVSKKQVFA
-82 GADDFEFM
+82 NAESFEFM
-90 NIVGDYTTLSTLL
+90 NIVGDYSSLSTLL
-103 SNELSITPSNDSKN
+103 SKELSINPSDDSKN
-117 IFSAMTKL
+117 IFSALTKL
-125 LMRLKSQNKFL
+125 LTRLKSLNKFL

-170 VSSRNVILIT
+170 VSSRNVILIII
-180 TLHQNFGAYAY
+180 LHQNFGAYSY

-220 LFLAAESLTSSKDM
+220 LFLAAESLTKSKVM
-234 TDNAKEN
+234 TDEAKEN
-241 FLDIFSLA
+241 FLEVFSLA

-257 SLTARTSKMLYP
+257 SLSLRTSKMLYP
-269 LDAVSASC
+269 LDAVAASC
-277 LTLAIQRYGQNE
+277 LTLAIQKYGQNE

-297 DTTPSS
+297 DTASNS

-311 TTTYNLSVVYDYII
+311 TTTYNLAVVYDYII
-325 YNFYTILAETN
+325 YNFYSALAETN

-347 AIERVESGIICKN
+347 ALERVESGVISKN

-375 NLFYSGVV
+375 NLFYNGVV
-383 VDLAFLEIYAT
+383 IDLAFLEVYAS
-394 KALGVRNPK
+394 KALGIKNPMS
-403 NIIEKLTANKI
+403 IIDKLTANKI

-448 KLIATEIAPYV
+448 KLVVTEIAPYV
-459 KKTVTVASASYY
+459 KKTVVVASASYY
-471 ITGTPRY
+471 KTGTPRY

-493 GDEDGFVNLIFP
+493 GDEDGFINLIFP
-505 LEDIK
+505 LEDVK
-510 DRMVELSASS
+510 DRMIELSATS
-520 GKAIIYAYFENT
+520 GKAIVYAYFDDT
-532 ETIIKH
+532 EKIVKH

-557 IAKGEILKQQAY
+557 IAKGEILKQKAF
-569 ETQLLNESINGCVE
+569 ETQLLNETINKCVE
-583 MMNGQVEWY
+583 MVDGQVKWF
-592 FNGKQQVINC
+592 FNGKQQVIKC
-602 RKDFNKLLSTVCE
+602 RKDFNKLLSTVCDS
-615 FVYNKTPII
+615 VYKETPII

-636 AISLAR
+636 AVSLAR

-653 QEEDF
+653 QEENF
-658 GFSSTQYP
+658 GFSSNQYP

-700 QSLWNVCTDFLAK
+700 QSIWAACSDFLVK
-713 STEKALKLSDLVKTL
+713 STEKPLKLSDLVKTL

-748 FVKQQEFALYNGETF
+748 FVKQQEYALYNGETF

-786 FDISGIKLELFNKYR
+786 FDVSGIKLELFNKYR

-807 RGENI
+807 RGETI

-830 LNIYAKTTCKFDY
+830 LNKYAQTTRKFDY

-861 AFLEDIPNALGY
+861 AFLEDIPSALGY
-873 NDLHNEEFAAQYLQ
+873 NDLHNEDFINQYLQ

-896 VICYDLFIN
+896 VICYDLFVD
-905 RIEETVVE
+905 RIEETVVG
-913 YLGLPHDFVDYKE
+913 YLGLPHNYLDYKE
-926 VLVQRYSNINKS
+926 ILVKRYSNINKG

-969 FDRKIETIKDKE
+969 FDRKIETIEDKE

-986 LNLTHLFGEL
+986 SNLTHLFGEL
-996 ERYTAFDNINYE
+996 ERYTAFNEINYE

-1017 LATSKGDFKSSKTY
+1017 LATSKGDFKSSRTY

-1037 LAEAEDIESKMQK
+1037 IAEAKKIENKIQT
-1050 LLSGNDELDVCI
+1050 LLSGNEELDVCI
-1062 LLKMLNKRLQ
+1062 LLKMLNERL

>member
-1 MAMKFNLSINIS
+1 MKFNLSINIS

-67 LYNKSKLVSEKHVFA
+67 LNNKSKLVSEKQVFA
-82 GADDFEFM
+82 GADNFEFM

-117 IFSAMTKL
+117 IFSALTKL

-180 TLHQNFGAYAY
+180 TLHQNFGSYAY

-220 LFLAAESLTSSKDM
+220 LFLAAESLTSSKKM

-257 SLTARTSKMLYP
+257 SLTAKTSKMLYP

-297 DTTPSS
+297 DTTSS
-303 INGFIPND
+303 SVNSFIPND

-347 AIERVESGIICKN
+347 AIERVESGIISKN

-375 NLFYSGVV
+375 NLFYNGVV
-383 VDLAFLEIYAT
+383 VDLAFLEIYAS
-394 KALGVRNPK
+394 KALGIKNPK
-403 NIIEKLTANKI
+403 SIIEKLTANKI
-414 IRFAAYKSQ
+414 IRFAVYKSQ

-438 YKAATIVPVP
+438 YKAATVVPVP
-448 KLIATEIAPYV
+448 KLVATEIAPYV
-459 KKTVTVASASYY
+459 KKTVVVASASYY
-471 ITGTPRY
+471 RTGTPRY

-505 LEDIK
+505 LEYVK
-510 DRMVELSASS
+510 DRMIELSASS
-520 GKAIIYAYFENT
+520 GKAIIYAYFEDT

-569 ETQLLNESINGCVE
+569 ETQLLNESINSCVE

-592 FNGKQQVINC
+592 FNGKKQVINC

-615 FVYNKTPII
+615 FVY
-624 RNELFNKQKISS
+624 R
-636 AISLAR
+636 
-642 VNLLDA
+642 
-648 MIEHW
+648 
-653 QEEDF
+653 
-658 GFSSTQYP
+658 
-666 PERTIYNTLL
+666 
-676 KSSGI
+676 
-681 HRQNEDG
+681 
-688 LWILG
+688 
-693 EPITPEL
+693 
-700 QSLWNVCTDFLAK
+700 
-713 STEKALKLSDLVKTL
+713 
-728 KMRPYKLKQGVIDFW
+728 
-743 LPIFL
+743 
-748 FVKQQEFALYNGETF
+748 
-763 VLNINKELFELLQKR
+763 
-778 LNDFTIKA
+778 
-786 FDISGIKLELFNKYR
+786 
-801 EFLNKE
+801 
-807 RGENI
+807 
-812 TSKSLMDTI
+812 
-821 RPFFNFYRG
+821 
-830 LNIYAKTTCKFDY
+830 
-843 DATAKFRDILA
+843 
-854 TAKDPCK
+854 
-861 AFLEDIPNALGY
+861 
-873 NDLHNEEFAAQYLQ
+873 
-887 LIKTAVHEL
+887 
-896 VICYDLFIN
+896 
-905 RIEETVVE
+905 
-913 YLGLPHDFVDYKE
+913 
-926 VLVQRYSNINKS
+926 
-938 LLTAKSKSFLD
+938 
-949 RILAPS
+949 
-955 DNKREFYE
+955 
-963 KIGLVV
+963 
-969 FDRKIETIKDKE
+969 
-981 EALFL
+981 
-986 LNLTHLFGEL
+986 
-996 ERYTAFDNINYE
+996 
-1008 TDEIAFNFE
+1008 
-1017 LATSKGDFKSSKTY
+1017 
-1031 RLPKVK
+1031 
-1037 LAEAEDIESKMQK
+1037 
-1050 LLSGNDELDVCI
+1050 
-1062 LLKMLNKRLQ
+1062 

>member
-1 MAMKFNLSINIS
+1 MKFNLSINIS

-67 LYNKSKLVSEKHVFA
+67 LNNKSKLVSEKQVFA
-82 GADDFEFM
+82 GADNFEFM

-117 IFSAMTKL
+117 IFSALTKL

-180 TLHQNFGAYAY
+180 TLHQNFGSYAY

-220 LFLAAESLTSSKDM
+220 LFLAAESLTSSKKM

-257 SLTARTSKMLYP
+257 SLTAKTSKMLYP

-297 DTTPSS
+297 DTTSS
-303 INGFIPND
+303 SVNSFIPND

-347 AIERVESGIICKN
+347 AIERVESGIISKN

-375 NLFYSGVV
+375 NLFYNGVV
-383 VDLAFLEIYAT
+383 VDLAFLEIYAS
-394 KALGVRNPK
+394 KALGIKNPK
-403 NIIEKLTANKI
+403 SIIEKLTANKI
-414 IRFAAYKSQ
+414 IRFAVYKSQ

-438 YKAATIVPVP
+438 YKAATVVPVP
-448 KLIATEIAPYV
+448 KLVATEIAPYV
-459 KKTVTVASASYY
+459 KKTVVVASASYY
-471 ITGTPRY
+471 RTGTPRY

-505 LEDIK
+505 LEYVK
-510 DRMVELSASS
+510 DRMIELSASS
-520 GKAIIYAYFENT
+520 GKAIIYAYFEDT

-569 ETQLLNESINGCVE
+569 ETQLLNESINSCVE

-592 FNGKQQVINC
+592 FNGKKQVINC

-728 KMRPYKLKQGVIDFW
+728 KMRPYKLKQGIIDFW

-861 AFLEDIPNALGY
+861 AFLEDIPTALGY
-873 NDLHNEEFAAQYLQ
+873 NDLHNEEFA
-887 LIKTAVHEL
+887 
-896 VICYDLFIN
+896 
-905 RIEETVVE
+905 
-913 YLGLPHDFVDYKE
+913 
-926 VLVQRYSNINKS
+926 YSGGYPFSIS
-938 LLTAKSKSFLD
+938 GDIRSV
-949 RILAPS
+949 PS
-955 DNKREFYE
+955 
-963 KIGLVV
+963 
-969 FDRKIETIKDKE
+969 
-981 EALFL
+981 
-986 LNLTHLFGEL
+986 
-996 ERYTAFDNINYE
+996 
-1008 TDEIAFNFE
+1008 
-1017 LATSKGDFKSSKTY
+1017 
-1031 RLPKVK
+1031 
-1037 LAEAEDIESKMQK
+1037 
-1050 LLSGNDELDVCI
+1050 
-1062 LLKMLNKRLQ
+1062 

>member
-1 MAMKFNLSINIS
+1 
-13 QGVSDNFN
+13 
-21 YIVTPNAQKVYG
+21 
-33 NIVDSFQSGIHSFS
+33 
-47 IIGTYGTGK
+47 
-56 SSFLMALEQDL
+56 MALEQDL
-67 LYNKSKLVSEKHVFA
+67 LNNKSNLVSEKQVFA
-82 GADDFEFM
+82 GAENFEFM

-103 SNELSITPSNDSKN
+103 SNELAITPSDDSKN
-117 IFSAMTKL
+117 IFSALAKL
-125 LMRLKSQNKFL
+125 LIKLKSQNKFL

-180 TLHQNFGAYAY
+180 TLHQNFGSYAY

-220 LFLAAESLTSSKDM
+220 LYLAAESLTKSKVM
-234 TDNAKEN
+234 TDGAKEN
-241 FLDIFSLA
+241 FLDVFSLA

-269 LDAVSASC
+269 LDAISASC

-297 DTTPSS
+297 DTTSNS
-303 INGFIPND
+303 INSFIPND
-311 TTTYNLSVVYDYII
+311 TTTYNLAVVYDYII
-325 YNFYTILAETN
+325 YNFYAVLAETN

-347 AIERVESGIICKN
+347 AIERVESGIINKN
-360 NIDDALKIVKTIGLL
+360 NINDALKIVKTIGLL
-375 NLFYSGVV
+375 NLFYNGVIIDFV
-383 VDLAFLEIYAT
+383 FLETYAL
-394 KALGVRNPK
+394 KSLGIKNPRS
-403 NIIEKLTANKI
+403 IIEKLTANKI

-448 KLIATEIAPYV
+448 KLVATEIAPYIKRNV
-459 KKTVTVASASYY
+459 VVASASYY
-471 ITGTPRY
+471 RTGTPRY
-478 FQFVVSN
+478 FQFIVSN

-505 LEDIK
+505 LEDVKNQMI
-510 DRMVELSASS
+510 ELSASS
-520 GKAIIYAYFENT
+520 GKAIIYAYFDDT
-532 ETIIKH
+532 ETIVKH

-569 ETQLLNESINGCVE
+569 ETQLLNKSINDCVE
-583 MMNGQVEWY
+583 MMNAQVEWY
-592 FNGKQQVINC
+592 FNGKQQIINC
-602 RKDFNKLLSTVCE
+602 RKDLNKLLSTVCE
-615 FVYNKTPII
+615 SVYNKTPII

-658 GFSSTQYP
+658 GFSPTQYP

-681 HRQNEDG
+681 HRRNEDG

-693 EPITPEL
+693 EPIAPEL
-700 QSLWNVCTDFLAK
+700 QSLWAVCTDFLAK

-786 FDISGIKLELFNKYR
+786 FDVTGIKLELFNKYR

-807 RGENI
+807 HRESI

-821 RPFFNFYRG
+821 RPFFNFYKG
-830 LNIYAKTTCKFDY
+830 LNVYAKTTHKFDY

-861 AFLEDIPNALGY
+861 AFLEDMPVALGY
-873 NDLHNEEFAAQYLQ
+873 NDFHNEEFAAQYLQ

-913 YLGLPHDFVDYKE
+913 YLGLPHDYVDYKE
-926 VLVQRYSNINKS
+926 VLVQRYSNINRN

-969 FDRKIETIKDKE
+969 FDRKIETIKDRE

-986 LNLTHLFGEL
+986 SNLTHLFGEL

-1017 LATSKGDFKSSKTY
+1017 LATSKGDFKSSRTY

-1037 LAEAEDIESKMQK
+1037 LIEAENIENKMQA

-1062 LLKMLNKRLQ
+1062 LLKMLNERLQ

>member
-1 MAMKFNLSINIS
+1 MKFNLSTNIS
-13 QGVSDNFN
+13 QGVNDNFN

-33 NIVDSFQSGIHSFS
+33 NIVDSFQAGIHSFS

-67 LYNKSKLVSEKHVFA
+67 LKDKSRLVSKKQVFA
-82 GADDFEFM
+82 NAESFEFM
-90 NIVGDYTTLSTLL
+90 NIVGDYSSLSTLL
-103 SNELSITPSNDSKN
+103 SKELSINPSDDSKN
-117 IFSAMTKL
+117 IFSALTKL
-125 LMRLKSQNKFL
+125 LTRLKSLNKFL

-170 VSSRNVILIT
+170 VSSRNVILII
-180 TLHQNFGAYAY
+180 TLHQNFGAYSY

-220 LFLAAESLTSSKDM
+220 LFLAAESLTKSKVM
-234 TDNAKEN
+234 TDEAKEN
-241 FLDIFSLA
+241 FLEVFSLA

-257 SLTARTSKMLYP
+257 SLTLRTSKMLYP
-269 LDAVSASC
+269 LDAVAASC

-297 DTTPSS
+297 DTASNS

-311 TTTYNLSVVYDYII
+311 TTTYNLAVVYDYII
-325 YNFYTILAETN
+325 YNFYSALAETN

-347 AIERVESGIICKN
+347 AIGRVESGVISKN

-375 NLFYSGVV
+375 NLFYNGVV
-383 VDLAFLEIYAT
+383 IDLAFLEVYAS
-394 KALGVRNPK
+394 KALGIKNPIS
-403 NIIEKLTANKI
+403 IIDKLTANKI

-448 KLIATEIAPYV
+448 KLVATEIAPYV
-459 KKTVTVASASYY
+459 KKTVVVASASYY
-471 ITGTPRY
+471 KTGTPRY

-493 GDEDGFVNLIFP
+493 GDEDGFINLIFP
-505 LEDIK
+505 LEDVK
-510 DRMVELSASS
+510 DRMIELSATS
-520 GKAIIYAYFENT
+520 GKAIVYAYFDDT
-532 ETIIKH
+532 EKIVKH

-545 QYLLDNVVLEDR
+545 QYLLDNVVLDDR
-557 IAKGEILKQQAY
+557 IAKGEILKQKAF
-569 ETQLLNESINGCVE
+569 ETQLLNETINNCVE
-583 MMNGQVEWY
+583 MVDGQVKWF
-592 FNGKQQVINC
+592 FNGKQQVIKC
-602 RKDFNKLLSTVCE
+602 RKDFNKLLSTVCDS
-615 FVYNKTPII
+615 VYKETPII

-653 QEEDF
+653 QEENF
-658 GFSSTQYP
+658 GFFSTQYP

-700 QSLWNVCTDFLAK
+700 QSIWAACSDFLVK
-713 STEKALKLSDLVKTL
+713 STEKPLKLSDLVKTL

-748 FVKQQEFALYNGETF
+748 FVKQQEYALYNGETF

-786 FDISGIKLELFNKYR
+786 FDVSGIKLELFNKYR

-807 RGENI
+807 RGEAI

-830 LNIYAKTTCKFDY
+830 LNKYAQTTRKFDY

-861 AFLEDIPNALGY
+861 AFLEDIPSALGY
-873 NDLHNEEFAAQYLQ
+873 NDLHNEDFINQYLQ

-896 VICYDLFIN
+896 VICYDLFVD
-905 RIEETVVE
+905 RIEETVVG
-913 YLGLPHDFVDYKE
+913 YLGLPHNYLDYKE
-926 VLVQRYSNINKS
+926 ILVKRYSNINKG

-969 FDRKIETIKDKE
+969 FDRKIETIEDKE
-981 EALFL
+981 EVLFL
-986 LNLTHLFGEL
+986 SNLTHLFGEL
-996 ERYTAFDNINYE
+996 ERYTAFNEINYE

-1017 LATSKGDFKSSKTY
+1017 LATSKGDFKSSRTY

-1037 LAEAEDIESKMQK
+1037 IAEAKKIENKIQTF
-1050 LLSGNDELDVCI
+1050 LSGNEELDVCI
-1062 LLKMLNKRLQ
+1062 LLKMLNERL

>member
-1 MAMKFNLSINIS
+1 MKFNLSTNIS
-13 QGVSDNFN
+13 QGVNDNFN

-33 NIVDSFQSGIHSFS
+33 NIVDSFQAGIHSFS

-67 LYNKSKLVSEKHVFA
+67 LKDKSRLVSKKQVFA
-82 GADDFEFM
+82 NAESFEFM
-90 NIVGDYTTLSTLL
+90 NIVGDYSSLSTLL
-103 SNELSITPSNDSKN
+103 SKELSINPSDDSKN
-117 IFSAMTKL
+117 IFSALTKL
-125 LMRLKSQNKFL
+125 LTRLKSLNKFL

-170 VSSRNVILIT
+170 VSSRNVILII
-180 TLHQNFGAYAY
+180 TLHQNFGAYSY

-220 LFLAAESLTSSKDM
+220 LFLAAESLTKSKVM
-234 TDNAKEN
+234 TDEAKEN
-241 FLDIFSLA
+241 FLEVFSLA

-257 SLTARTSKMLYP
+257 SLSLRTSKMLYP
-269 LDAVSASC
+269 LDAVAASC
-277 LTLAIQRYGQNE
+277 LTLAIQKYGQNE

-297 DTTPSS
+297 DTASNS

-311 TTTYNLSVVYDYII
+311 TTTYNLAVVYDYII
-325 YNFYTILAETN
+325 YNFYSALAETN

-347 AIERVESGIICKN
+347 ALERVESGVISKN

-375 NLFYSGVV
+375 NLFYNGVV
-383 VDLAFLEIYAT
+383 IDLAFLEVYAS
-394 KALGVRNPK
+394 KALGIKNPMS
-403 NIIEKLTANKI
+403 IIDKLTANKI

-448 KLIATEIAPYV
+448 KLVVTEIAPYV
-459 KKTVTVASASYY
+459 KKTVVVASASYY
-471 ITGTPRY
+471 KTGTPRY

-493 GDEDGFVNLIFP
+493 GDEDGFINLIFP
-505 LEDIK
+505 LEDVK
-510 DRMVELSASS
+510 DRMIELSATS
-520 GKAIIYAYFENT
+520 GKAIVYAYFDDT
-532 ETIIKH
+532 EKIVKH

-557 IAKGEILKQQAY
+557 IAKGEIFKQKAF
-569 ETQLLNESINGCVE
+569 ETQLLNETINKCVE
-583 MMNGQVEWY
+583 MVDGQVKWF
-592 FNGKQQVINC
+592 FNGKQQVIKC
-602 RKDFNKLLSTVCE
+602 RKDFNKLLSTVCDS
-615 FVYNKTPII
+615 VYKETPII

-636 AISLAR
+636 AVSLAR

-653 QEEDF
+653 QEENF
-658 GFSSTQYP
+658 GFSSNQYP

-700 QSLWNVCTDFLAK
+700 QSIWAACSDFLVK
-713 STEKALKLSDLVKTL
+713 STEKPLKLSDLVKTL

-748 FVKQQEFALYNGETF
+748 FVKQQEYALYNGETF

-786 FDISGIKLELFNKYR
+786 FDVSGIKLELFNKYR

-807 RGENI
+807 RGETI

-830 LNIYAKTTCKFDY
+830 LNKYAQTTRKFDY

-861 AFLEDIPNALGY
+861 AFLEDIPSALGY
-873 NDLHNEEFAAQYLQ
+873 NDLHNEDFINQYLQ

-896 VICYDLFIN
+896 VICYDLFVD
-905 RIEETVVE
+905 RIEETVVG
-913 YLGLPHDFVDYKE
+913 YLGLPHNYLDYKE
-926 VLVQRYSNINKS
+926 ILVKRYSNINKG

-969 FDRKIETIKDKE
+969 FDRKIETIEDKE

-986 LNLTHLFGEL
+986 SNLTHLFGEL
-996 ERYTAFDNINYE
+996 ERYTAFNEINYE

-1017 LATSKGDFKSSKTY
+1017 LATSKGDFKSSRTY

-1037 LAEAEDIESKMQK
+1037 IAEAKKIENKIQT
-1050 LLSGNDELDVCI
+1050 LLSGNEELDVCI
-1062 LLKMLNKRLQ
+1062 LLKMLNERL

>member
-1 MAMKFNLSINIS
+1 
-13 QGVSDNFN
+13 
-21 YIVTPNAQKVYG
+21 
-33 NIVDSFQSGIHSFS
+33 
-47 IIGTYGTGK
+47 
-56 SSFLMALEQDL
+56 MALEQDL
-67 LYNKSKLVSEKHVFA
+67 LKDKSRLVSKKQVFA
-82 GADDFEFM
+82 NAESFEFM
-90 NIVGDYTTLSTLL
+90 NIVGDYSSLSTLL
-103 SNELSITPSNDSKN
+103 SKELSINPSDDSKN
-117 IFSAMTKL
+117 IFSALTKL
-125 LMRLKSQNKFL
+125 LTRLKSLNKFL

-170 VSSRNVILIT
+170 VSSRNVILII
-180 TLHQNFGAYAY
+180 TLHQNFGAYSY

-220 LFLAAESLTSSKDM
+220 LFLAAESLTKSKVM
-234 TDNAKEN
+234 TDEAKEN
-241 FLDIFSLA
+241 FLEVFSLA

-257 SLTARTSKMLYP
+257 SLSLRTSKMLYP
-269 LDAVSASC
+269 LDAVAASC
-277 LTLAIQRYGQNE
+277 LTLAIQKYGQNE

-297 DTTPSS
+297 DTASNS

-311 TTTYNLSVVYDYII
+311 TTTYNLAVVYDYII
-325 YNFYTILAETN
+325 YNFYSALAETN

-347 AIERVESGIICKN
+347 ALERVESGVISKN

-375 NLFYSGVV
+375 NLFYNGVV
-383 VDLAFLEIYAT
+383 IDLAFLEVYAS
-394 KALGVRNPK
+394 KALGIKNPMS
-403 NIIEKLTANKI
+403 IIDKLTANKI

-448 KLIATEIAPYV
+448 KLVVTEIAPYV
-459 KKTVTVASASYY
+459 KKTVVVASASYY
-471 ITGTPRY
+471 KTGTPRY

-493 GDEDGFVNLIFP
+493 GDEDGFINLIFP
-505 LEDIK
+505 LEDVK
-510 DRMVELSASS
+510 DRMIELSATS
-520 GKAIIYAYFENT
+520 GKAIVYAYFDDT
-532 ETIIKH
+532 EKIVKH

-557 IAKGEILKQQAY
+557 IAKGEILKQKAF
-569 ETQLLNESINGCVE
+569 ETQLLNETINKCVE
-583 MMNGQVEWY
+583 MVDGQVKWF
-592 FNGKQQVINC
+592 FNGKQQVIKC
-602 RKDFNKLLSTVCE
+602 RKDFNKLLSTVCDS
-615 FVYNKTPII
+615 VYKETPII

-636 AISLAR
+636 AVSLAR

-653 QEEDF
+653 QEENF
-658 GFSSTQYP
+658 GFSSNQYP

-700 QSLWNVCTDFLAK
+700 QSIWAACSDFLVK
-713 STEKALKLSDLVKTL
+713 STEKPLKLSDLVKTL

-748 FVKQQEFALYNGETF
+748 FVKQQEYALYNGETF

-786 FDISGIKLELFNKYR
+786 FDVSGIKLELFNKYR

-807 RGENI
+807 RGETI

-830 LNIYAKTTCKFDY
+830 LNKYAQTTRKFDY

-861 AFLEDIPNALGY
+861 AFLEDIPSALGY
-873 NDLHNEEFAAQYLQ
+873 NDLHNEDFINQYLQ

-896 VICYDLFIN
+896 VICYDLFVD
-905 RIEETVVE
+905 RIEETVVG
-913 YLGLPHDFVDYKE
+913 YLGLPHNYLDYKE
-926 VLVQRYSNINKS
+926 ILVKRYSNINKG

-969 FDRKIETIKDKE
+969 FDRKIETIEDKE

-986 LNLTHLFGEL
+986 SNLTHLFGEL
-996 ERYTAFDNINYE
+996 ERYTAFNEINYE

-1017 LATSKGDFKSSKTY
+1017 LATSKGDFKSSRTY

-1037 LAEAEDIESKMQK
+1037 IAEAKKIENKIQT
-1050 LLSGNDELDVCI
+1050 LLSGNEELDVCI
-1062 LLKMLNKRLQ
+1062 LLKMLNERL

>member
-1 MAMKFNLSINIS
+1 MKFNLSTNIS
-13 QGVSDNFN
+13 QGVDDNFN

-67 LYNKSKLVSEKHVFA
+67 LNNKSNLVSEKQVFA
-82 GADDFEFM
+82 GAENFEFM

-103 SNELSITPSNDSKN
+103 SNELAITPSDDSKN
-117 IFSAMTKL
+117 IFSALAKL
-125 LMRLKSQNKFL
+125 LIKLKSQNKFL

-180 TLHQNFGAYAY
+180 TLHQNFGSYAY

-220 LFLAAESLTSSKDM
+220 LYLAAESLTKSKVM
-234 TDNAKEN
+234 TDGAKEN
-241 FLDIFSLA
+241 FLDVFSLA

-269 LDAVSASC
+269 LDAISASC

-297 DTTPSS
+297 DTTSNS
-303 INGFIPND
+303 INSFIPND
-311 TTTYNLSVVYDYII
+311 TTTYNLAVVYDYII
-325 YNFYTILAETN
+325 YNFYAVLAETN

-347 AIERVESGIICKN
+347 AIERVESGIINKN
-360 NIDDALKIVKTIGLL
+360 NINDALKIVKTIGLL
-375 NLFYSGVV
+375 NLFYNGVII
-383 VDLAFLEIYAT
+383 DFAFLEAYAL
-394 KALGVRNPK
+394 KSLGIKNPRS
-403 NIIEKLTANKI
+403 IIEKLTANKI

-448 KLIATEIAPYV
+448 KLVATEIAPYIKRNV
-459 KKTVTVASASYY
+459 VVASASYY
-471 ITGTPRY
+471 RTGTPRY
-478 FQFVVSN
+478 FQFIVSN

-505 LEDIK
+505 LEDVKNQMI
-510 DRMVELSASS
+510 ELSASS
-520 GKAIIYAYFENT
+520 GKAIIYAYFDDT
-532 ETIIKH
+532 ETIVKH

-569 ETQLLNESINGCVE
+569 ETQLLNKSINDCVE
-583 MMNGQVEWY
+583 MMNAQVEWY
-592 FNGKQQVINC
+592 FNGKQQIINC
-602 RKDFNKLLSTVCE
+602 RKDLNKLLSTVCE
-615 FVYNKTPII
+615 SVYNKTPII

-658 GFSSTQYP
+658 GFSPTQYP

-681 HRQNEDG
+681 HRRNEDG

-693 EPITPEL
+693 EPIAPEL
-700 QSLWNVCTDFLAK
+700 QSLWAVCTDFLAK

-748 FVKQQEFALYNGETF
+748 FVKQQEFALYNGET
-763 VLNINKELFELLQKR
+763 L
-778 LNDFTIKA
+778 
-786 FDISGIKLELFNKYR
+786 
-801 EFLNKE
+801 
-807 RGENI
+807 
-812 TSKSLMDTI
+812 
-821 RPFFNFYRG
+821 
-830 LNIYAKTTCKFDY
+830 
-843 DATAKFRDILA
+843 
-854 TAKDPCK
+854 
-861 AFLEDIPNALGY
+861 
-873 NDLHNEEFAAQYLQ
+873 
-887 LIKTAVHEL
+887 
-896 VICYDLFIN
+896 
-905 RIEETVVE
+905 
-913 YLGLPHDFVDYKE
+913 
-926 VLVQRYSNINKS
+926 
-938 LLTAKSKSFLD
+938 
-949 RILAPS
+949 
-955 DNKREFYE
+955 
-963 KIGLVV
+963 
-969 FDRKIETIKDKE
+969 
-981 EALFL
+981 
-986 LNLTHLFGEL
+986 
-996 ERYTAFDNINYE
+996 
-1008 TDEIAFNFE
+1008 
-1017 LATSKGDFKSSKTY
+1017 
-1031 RLPKVK
+1031 
-1037 LAEAEDIESKMQK
+1037 
-1050 LLSGNDELDVCI
+1050 
-1062 LLKMLNKRLQ
+1062 